1 MFSSSAAS
9 GGVVSYAQPMIAGV
23 VTALVGFTSSFAVV
37 LTGLRAVGASSE
49 QAASGL
55 FALCLVMS
63 IGIAILSLRYRMPI
77 TLAWSTPGAA
87 LLAGTASP
95 DGGFP
100 AAVGAFVLVGLLVV
114 ATGLWPKLGSIVQAI
129 PVSIAQAMLAGIVLP
144 LCLEPARAFAD
155 EPVAIAPVVL
165 VWLVL
170 TRFAKRWAVPAA
182 FATAAAVIAIVLM
195 TSDKSVAP
203 DSLIP
208 RMEFVVPQ
216 WTWQAAIGIAL
227 PLYIV
232 TMASQNL
239 PGTAVMASFGY
250 KIPWRAAMLTTGIG
264 TVLAAPAGAHAAN
277 LAAISAALSAAPSA
291 DPDPRRRWIAAA
303 TGSPMYLLLG
313 IGSAAVTA
321 LVAVAPTG
329 LVETVAGLALLDT
342 LAGALATSLR
352 DESSRTAAV
361 LTFVV
366 AATGISVLGI
376 GSAFWA
382 LIAGLIVYGVLRS
395 PSETTSPAA
404 SESVRDTP
412 SRARKASS

>member
-1 MFSSSAAS
+1 
-9 GGVVSYAQPMIAGV
+9 
-23 VTALVGFTSSFAVV
+23 
-37 LTGLRAVGASSE
+37 
-49 QAASGL
+49 
-55 FALCLVMS
+55 
-63 IGIAILSLRYRMPI
+63 
-77 TLAWSTPGAA
+77 
-87 LLAGTASP
+87 
-95 DGGFP
+95 
-100 AAVGAFVLVGLLVV
+100 
-114 ATGLWPKLGSIVQAI
+114 
-129 PVSIAQAMLAGIVLP
+129 
-144 LCLEPARAFAD
+144 
-155 EPVAIAPVVL
+155 
-165 VWLVL
+165 
-170 TRFAKRWAVPAA
+170 
-182 FATAAAVIAIVLM
+182 
-195 TSDKSVAP
+195 
-203 DSLIP
+203 
-208 RMEFVVPQ
+208 MEFVVPQ
-216 WTWQAAIGIAL
+216 WSWQAAVGIAL

-264 TVLAAPAGAHAAN
+264 TALAAPAGAHAAN

-313 IGSAAVTA
+313 VGSAAVTA

-382 LIAGLIVYGVLRS
+382 LIAGLIVYYVLRS
-395 PSETTSPAA
+395 PSETTSPPA
-404 SESVRDTP
+404 SDSVREIP
-412 SRARKASS
+412 SRSKKASS

>member
-1 MFSSSAAS
+1 
-9 GGVVSYAQPMIAGV
+9 MIAGV

-63 IGIAILSLRYRMPI
+63 IGIAFLSLRYRMPI

-87 LLAGTASP
+87 LLAGTAAP

-100 AAVGAFVLVGLLVV
+100 AAIGAFVLVGVMVV
-114 ATGLWPKLGSIVQAI
+114 ATGLWPRLGSLVQAI

-144 LCLEPARAFAD
+144 LCLEPVRAFAD
-155 EPVAIAPVVL
+155 EPVAIAPVVV

-170 TRFAKRWAVPAA
+170 TRYAKRWAVPAA
-182 FATAAAVIAIVLM
+182 FATAAAVIAVVLM
-195 TSDKSVAP
+195 TSDKSVSA
-203 DSLIP
+203 DSLVP
-208 RMEFVVPQ
+208 RLQFVVPE

-250 KIPWRAAMLTTGIG
+250 KVPWRAAMLTTGIG
-264 TVLAAPAGAHAAN
+264 TALAAPAGAHAAN

-291 DPDPRRRWIAAA
+291 DPDPRRRWIAAV
-303 TGSPMYLLLG
+303 TGSPMYLILG
-313 IGSAAVTA
+313 VGSAAITA
-321 LVAVAPTG
+321 LVAVAPAG

-352 DESSRTAAV
+352 DESSRTSAV

-366 AATGISVLGI
+366 AAAGFSALGI

-382 LIAGLIVYGVLRS
+382 LVAGLVVYGTLRPRAEVAS
-395 PSETTSPAA
+395 PGAITS
-404 SESVRDTP
+404 SVD
-412 SRARKASS
+412 